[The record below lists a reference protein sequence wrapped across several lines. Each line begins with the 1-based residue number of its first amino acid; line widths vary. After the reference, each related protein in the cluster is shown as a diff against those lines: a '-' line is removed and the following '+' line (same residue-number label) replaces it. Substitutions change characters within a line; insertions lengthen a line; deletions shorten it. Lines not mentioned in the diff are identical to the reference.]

1 MANVK
6 FLKGTQEKF
15 NTLHEFTD
23 GAFYLTTDTDRL
35 YFAQSETECVPLNQ
49 FIRTVTWDQFNALT
63 TTQVAKGDYYYVP
76 EKNILA
82 VCKDNN
88 TTLTWTQLNPD
99 TNDNTTFNEI
109 NFGGSVADNT
119 VTITETL
126 KEYNALTDT
135 QTGNKLVGNLKL
147 KGTNGIALTAENT
160 DKSTT
165 ITVEGDTYSLS
176 SNMDDARQYEAG
188 KAYHVGDIIVING
201 KYQRCKAEVS
211 AEQNKSAAAIVGSFE
226 PLNAGISLVS
236 ANGQESSTFGFKA
249 GDNVTIGQIDGQI
262 TVSATD
268 TTLKE
273 KDGFSISN
281 NATQGFDIKVSDTS
295 NTVVGGTL
303 DPIIK
308 VGSSGSSSA
317 HFVNGAAELPVYT
330 TSEIDSKFKGLN
342 GMTYKGTVGTAALQN
357 LPTSNVSSGDT
368 YMVAAN
374 TTVNAQAVKKGDLF
388 IATGTEGADGYIAS
402 DGITWTHVPSGDDNY
417 QNSTYEGNA
426 TPESNKW
433 GIKEVSGSGVGD
445 IQLVA
450 GTNMSI
456 SSKLGGKD
464 GNSTAAMITTIN
476 HGSVGAAS
484 VTEAT
489 VNDTSDIDP
498 KTTITAVTGIGRDS
512 NGHVASVTTKQFNI
526 QDTKYTFGAEVK
538 DNKIVTKLTDSDNN
552 PQAVKYGVTSSS
564 LNVTTTAAA
573 TNDVTVN
580 VELQWGSF

>member
-6 FLKGTQEKF
+6 FLKGTQSNF
-15 NTLHEFTD
+15 NNLSTFTD

-35 YFAQSETECVPLNQ
+35 YFAQSSTECVPLNQ
-49 FIRTVTWDQFNALT
+49 FIRTVSEAEFKALRTDQ
-63 TTQVAKGDYYYVP
+63 VSKGDYYYIP

-88 TTLTWTQLNPD
+88 ATLTWTQLNPD
-99 TNDNTTFNEI
+99 TNTNTTFDEI
-109 NFGGSVADNT
+109 NFESSVTDNT
-119 VTITETL
+119 VTITEKL
-126 KEYNALTDT
+126 KEYNAIAAA
-135 QTGNKLVGNLKL
+135 QTGNAVVGNLKL
-147 KGTNGIALTAENT
+147 KGTNGIALTTENT
-160 DKSTT
+160 AKSTT

-176 SNMDDARQYEAG
+176 ANMNDARQYEAG
-188 KAYHVGDIIVING
+188 KAYHVGDIIVFNG
-201 KYQRCKAEVS
+201 QYRRCKAEVS
-211 AEQNKSAAAIVGSFE
+211 AEQNKSAAAIQGSFE
-226 PLNAGISLVS
+226 TLNAGISLVS

-249 GDNVTIGQIDGQI
+249 GDNVTIGQTDGQI

-273 KDGFSISN
+273 NGFTVSN

-303 DPIIK
+303 DPVIK
-308 VGSSGSSSA
+308 VGSSSV
-317 HFVNGAAELPVYT
+317 HFVSGEANLPVYT

-368 YMVAAN
+368 YMVAAD

-402 DGITWTHVPSGDDNY
+402 DGITWTHVPSGDDSY
-417 QNSTYEGNA
+417 QNTTYEGNA
-426 TPESNKW
+426 TPGSNKW
-433 GIKEVSGSGVGD
+433 GIKEVSGSSIGD

-456 SSKLGGKD
+456 SSKLGGAN

-484 VTEAT
+484 VTDAT
-489 VNDTSDIDP
+489 VNDTSDTTP
-498 KTTITAVTGIGRDS
+498 KSTITAVTGIGRDS

-526 QDTKYTFGAEVK
+526 QDTTYTFGAEAK
-538 DNKIVTKLTDSDNN
+538 DNKIVTKLTASDNT
-552 PQAVKYGVTSSS
+552 PQTVKYGVTSSS

-580 VELQWGSF
+580 VELEWNSF